1 MSYYKILITGIN
13 GYVAKI
19 FDTVLLNTDHV
30 VTTTSLRGTE
40 LEEYLYEKGK
50 NIDILI
56 HCGMPSSN
64 DTYSDKELHE
74 GIILQTDRLAAIC
87 RREKIYLIFPSSHVV
102 DYGDGEINNNY
113 KQCHIEASRLIA
125 RTGTSGGLK
134 YSIIKL
140 PRIYSSE
147 RKKGLI
153 NSLRENKVPESDM
166 CKAISY
172 TDKEDIYDWL
182 GEFFESFRLDNRL
195 FDHMIQKIPTMSFDT
210 LEEIK
215 KRYIDDQ
222 GI

>member
-1 MSYYKILITGIN
+1 MSYNRILITGIN

-19 FDTVLLNTDHV
+19 FDAVLLNTEHV
-30 VTTTSLRGTE
+30 VTTTELRGTE
-40 LEEYLYEKGK
+40 LEEYLYENGK

-64 DTYSDKELHE
+64 DTYTDQELHS
-74 GIILQTDRLAAIC
+74 GIILQTYRLAHIC
-87 RREKIYLIFPSSHVV
+87 KREKIYLIFPSSHIV
-102 DYGDGEINNNY
+102 DYGNGEINNNY
-113 KQCHIEASRLIA
+113 KQCHIEASRLIS
-125 RTGTSGGLK
+125 RTGSNGGLNFC
-134 YSIIKL
+134 IIKL

-166 CKAISY
+166 DKAISY

-182 GEFFESFRLDNRL
+182 GDFFESFKLDNRL

-210 LEEIK
+210 LAEIK
-215 KRYIDDQ
+215 ARYIND
-222 GI
+222 